1 MTFNDS
7 PDRETGSETKTPFE
21 NGWAWRGGGI
31 AGLVAT
37 IAMGVAISGMDLST
51 LQLAIAGLYGQ
62 SGNLITGWVA
72 HLVHGSLFGLLF
84 SLLLSDPG
92 LYRITDWYWKSALAG
107 VVYGMMLAIVGA
119 GIIMPIWLRVV
130 GFSSPPAVPNVT
142 LPLLAWHL
150 VYGVVL
156 GGVYPFVEDL

>member
-1 MTFNDS
+1 MTLNDNRDQES
-7 PDRETGSETKTPFE
+7 GTETKAPFE
-21 NGWAWRGGGI
+21 KGWAWKGGGI

-37 IAMGVAISGMDLST
+37 IAMGAAISSMDLST

-62 SGNLITGWVA
+62 SGNLITGWFA
-72 HLVHGSLFGLLF
+72 HLVHGSLFGMLF

-92 LYRITDWYWKSALAG
+92 LYRITDWYWKSTLAG

-119 GIIMPIWLRVV
+119 GIIMPIWLSVA

-142 LPLLAWHL
+142 LPVLVWHL

-156 GGVYPFVEDL
+156 GGVYPLVEDL